1 MDRGTDKYLSGWID
15 RWMDRQTERMSGLIC
30 GGLLLCMMS
39 PNDVFLHLVR
49 RYPPVQAEVERK
61 RDS

>member
-1 MDRGTDKYLSGWID
+1 MGERMDRGTD
-15 RWMDRQTERMSGLIC
+15 RRMDRQMERMSGLIC

-49 RYPPVQAEVERK
+49 RYPAVQAEVERK
-61 RDS
+61 R

>member
-30 GGLLLCMMS
+30 GGLLLFMMS

-49 RYPPVQAEVERK
+49 RYPPVQARFE
-61 RDS
+61 

>member
-15 RWMDRQTERMSGLIC
+15 RWMDRQTERMGGLIC

>member
-1 MDRGTDKYLSGWID
+1 MRGWIEELID
-15 RWMDRQTERMSGLIC
+15 RWMDRQKERMSGLIC

>member
-1 MDRGTDKYLSGWID
+1 MGERMDRGTD
-15 RWMDRQTERMSGLIC
+15 RRMDRQMERMSGLTC
-30 GGLLLCMMS
+30 GGFLLCMMS

-61 RDS
+61 RYS

>member
-15 RWMDRQTERMSGLIC
+15 RWMDRQTERMSGLIR